1 MGSSRGGGSP
11 AVRVVERV
19 IEKAPV
25 ETSTPS
31 TSTAAEPGKARQET
45 RKRKKGTLT
54 SPNIVRPGLTGGA
67 DDKLGQ

>member
-25 ETSTPS
+25 ETSTP
-31 TSTAAEPGKARQET
+31 STAAEPGKARQET

>member
-1 MGSSRGGGSP
+1 
-11 AVRVVERV
+11 RV

-25 ETSTPS
+25 ETSTP
-31 TSTAAEPGKARQET
+31 STAAEPGKARQET

-54 SPNIVRPGLTGGA
+54 SPNIARPGLTGGV